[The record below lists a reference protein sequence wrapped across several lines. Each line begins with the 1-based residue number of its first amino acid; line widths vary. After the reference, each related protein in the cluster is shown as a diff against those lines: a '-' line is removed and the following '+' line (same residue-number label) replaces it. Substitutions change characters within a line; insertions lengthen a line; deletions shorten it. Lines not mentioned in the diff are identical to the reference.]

1 MYNPGH
7 HKAIE
12 VPKGALSAAIL
23 GVNMVLNALC
33 KKRVVKDQ
41 VERQPGVALRG
52 LADGER
58 GDLSYLVRGGRGVDA
73 HEESV
78 MM

>member
-1 MYNPGH
+1 
-7 HKAIE
+7 
-12 VPKGALSAAIL
+12 
-23 GVNMVLNALC
+23 MVLNALC